1 MLQRQSSVQR
11 PPSIDGYKP
20 RRSESEAAPGGQA
33 FGKPVKT
40 ITNPD
45 GTITQVYNV
54 GSLS

>member
-1 MLQRQSSVQR
+1 M
-11 PPSIDGYKP
+11 DGYKP
-20 RRSESEAAPGGQA
+20 RRSESEAAPGAQA

-45 GTITQVYNV
+45 GTTTQVYMV